1 VGSSITPE
9 SVAAHSLIFHIRS
22 LMSDKIK
29 CFYGCGADGV
39 RFVSLPQT
47 GEKLW
52 LCYPHADGKLLS
64 LGIEMEALKPKGN

>member
-1 VGSSITPE
+1 
-9 SVAAHSLIFHIRS
+9 
-22 LMSDKIK
+22 MSDKIK

-64 LGIEMEALKPKGN
+64 LGIEMEALKPKGK